1 MAGLKQE
8 FRQAQTL
15 VMTQALQ
22 QSIKLLQLSSVELQ
36 EYIDAEIEKNPL
48 LSRDDNDA
56 SANRDDGDSDESEPN
71 EPLSAEAAEASE
83 AATYE
88 LQSDNRELTV
98 SDNDY
103 SVSESLNDESYSNDY
118 SDDSALSLGRVSA
131 GSYESGG
138 SGAFT
143 DSDEGP
149 DIEGAVSRDQ
159 TLREFLLEQIH
170 MDMNEPATLL
180 IAEKLVDLL
189 DDAGYLREDTRLLAD
204 TLGATRYEI
213 DAVVER
219 LQQMEPVG
227 VFARS
232 LKECLKLQLADMN
245 RLDPIMEI
253 LLDNLEMMGRGE
265 LQALKKKCGVDDED
279 FAEMLADIRRCNP
292 KPGLGFAREEPQ
304 AVIPDVIIRRG
315 RAGAKN
321 EDGTNAHWLIEL
333 NPETLPRVLI
343 NRQYTAEVNARSSD
357 KEVKKFV
364 SEQMANANWLIKAL
378 DSRAQTILKV
388 SQEIVKQ
395 QEKFLLHGIRYLK
408 PLVLKDI
415 ALAVGMHESTIS
427 RVTTAK
433 YMATPRGTLE
443 LKFFFNSSINAGTGS
458 NDFSSKTVQ
467 FYIKEVIDKEDPKKI
482 LSDDA
487 IVALLKDK
495 NIDVARRTVTKYREE
510 LGIPSSVIRRRVKQ
524 GK

>member
-1 MAGLKQE
+1 MVGLKQE
-8 FRQAQTL
+8 FRQSQSL

-22 QSIKLLQLSSVELQ
+22 QSIKLLQLSAVELQ
-36 EYIDAEIEKNPL
+36 EFIDAEIEKNPL
-48 LSRDDNDA
+48 LSREESDGNAAESTDDAA
-56 SANRDDGDSDESEPN
+56 SAE
-71 EPLSAEAAEASE
+71 SAESTGEGDADVV
-83 AATYE
+83 E
-88 LQSDNRELTV
+88 LRV
-98 SDNDY
+98 SDDDF
-103 SVSESLNDESYSNDY
+103 SVSSSLEDESYANDY
-118 SDDSALSLGRVSA
+118 SDSDGINRVTAS
-131 GSYESGG
+131 SYESTG
-138 SGAFT
+138 SGGAFGEA
-143 DSDEGP
+143 SDGP
-149 DIEGAVSRDQ
+149 DIEGAASHDK

-170 MDMNEPATLL
+170 MDITDPVQAL

-189 DDAGYLREDTRLLAD
+189 DDAGYLREDTKALAE
-204 TLGATRYEI
+204 TLGATRQEI
-213 DAVVER
+213 DAVIAR
-219 LQQMEPVG
+219 LQQFEPVG

-232 LKECLKLQLADMN
+232 LTECLRLQLADMN
-245 RLDPIMEI
+245 RLDPVMEI

-265 LQALKKKCGVDDED
+265 IAALRKKCHADDED

-292 KPGLGFAREEPQ
+292 KPGNGFAREDSQ
-304 AVIPDVIIRRG
+304 AVIPDVVVRRG
-315 RAGAKN
+315 RGN
-321 EDGTNAHWLIEL
+321 DISAHWLIEL
-333 NPETLPRVLI
+333 NPDALPRVLI
-343 NRQYTAEVNARSSD
+343 NRQYTAEVNARPGD
-357 KEVKKFV
+357 KEAKKFV

-388 SQEIVKQ
+388 TQEIVKQ
-395 QEKFLLHGIRYLK
+395 QEMFLLHGIRFLK

-443 LKFFFNSSINAGTGS
+443 LKFFFNASINAAGGQ

-467 FYIKEVIDKEDPKKI
+467 YYIKDIVEAEDPKKI

-487 IVALLKDK
+487 IVTLLKDK

-510 LGIPSSVIRRRVKQ
+510 MNIPSSVVRRRLKQ